1 MKSMPYG
8 RGSRLLLAGH
18 ASLRIE
24 VRHLCYVIAA
34 AQAGSF
40 RGAATTLN
48 VEQSAISRR
57 IRDLEDRLG
66 VSLFVRGHSGV
77 CLTNAGQSF
86 VGRARG
92 ALNHI
97 RHAASD
103 AASGGRG
110 EVGGIRVGIFTSL
123 ASGFLAD
130 LLRTYGQR
138 HSAVRLD
145 LVEGAPAAHL
155 SAVRRLQI
163 DIAFL
168 TGTPT
173 ADDCDREHLWTERI
187 FVVLPV
193 AHELAGR
200 RKLTWNDLRAYRF
213 IVSECDP
220 GPEIEDY
227 LVKHLAELGH
237 HPSVERHAVGRDNL
251 MHLVAMSQG
260 LTLTSEAT
268 TADRFPGIAY
278 RPLSGH
284 LLPFCA
290 IWSRQNDNPAL
301 TRLLSLAKAM
311 SRQQPDASGR
321 TGKADGERRQVKAGA
336 AAIPGCGEPSQMPD
350 QSP

>member
-1 MKSMPYG
+1 MDP
-8 RGSRLLLAGH
+8 GSRLLLAGH
-18 ASLRIE
+18 VSLRIE
-24 VRHLCYVIAA
+24 VRHLCYVLAA
-34 AQAGSF
+34 AQSGSF
-40 RGAATTLN
+40 RGAASALN

-66 VSLFVRGHSGV
+66 VSLFVRSHGGV

-86 VGRARG
+86 VGRAQR
-92 ALNHI
+92 ALSHI

-110 EVGGIRVGIFTSL
+110 EVGGIRVGIFSSL
-123 ASGFLAD
+123 SCGFLAD
-130 LLRTYGQR
+130 LLRIYGQR

-145 LVEGAPAAHL
+145 LVEGGPAAHV
-155 SAVRRLQI
+155 SAVQRLQM
-163 DIAFL
+163 DVAFL
-168 TGTPT
+168 TGAPT
-173 ADDCDREHLWTERI
+173 ADDCDREDLWTERI
-187 FVVLPV
+187 FVVLPA
-193 AHELAGR
+193 AHKLAGR
-200 RKLTWNDLRAYRF
+200 RRLTWNDLRAYRF

-227 LVKHLAELGH
+227 LVKHLADLGH

-301 TRLLSLAKAM
+301 RRLLSLAKAM
-311 SRQQPDASGR
+311 SRERSNANGRIDKADDERRRAMAGMVALSGR
-321 TGKADGERRQVKAGA
+321 
-336 AAIPGCGEPSQMPD
+336 GEPSRMPD

>member
-1 MKSMPYG
+1 MDPAP
-8 RGSRLLLAGH
+8 RVPLA
-18 ASLRIE
+18 ADVNLRIE

-40 RGAATTLN
+40 RGAASALD

-66 VSLFVRGHSGV
+66 VSLFVRRHSGV

-86 VGRARG
+86 VGRARR
-92 ALNHI
+92 ALSHI

-103 AASGGRG
+103 ATSGGRG
-110 EVGGIRVGIFTSL
+110 EVGGVRVGIFTSL
-123 ASGFLAD
+123 AGGFLAD
-130 LLRTYGQR
+130 LLRTYSQR

-145 LVEGAPAAHL
+145 LIEGAPAEHV
-155 SAVRRLQI
+155 SAVQRLQT
-163 DIAFL
+163 DVAFL
-168 TGTPT
+168 TGAPT
-173 ADDCDREHLWTERI
+173 ADDCDWEHLWTERI
-187 FVVLPV
+187 FVVLPA

-227 LVKHLAELGH
+227 LVKHLADLGH
-237 HPSVERHAVGRDNL
+237 HPCVERHAVGRDNL

-268 TADRFPGIAY
+268 TADRFPGIVY
-278 RPLSGH
+278 RLLSGH

-290 IWSRQNDNPAL
+290 VWSRQNDNPAL
-301 TRLLSLAKAM
+301 RRLLSLAKAM
-311 SRQQPDASGR
+311 SRQRPEANGR
-321 TGKADGERRQVKAGA
+321 IDKADDKRRQVMAGTVA
-336 AAIPGCGEPSQMPD
+336 LSGRGESSRMPD
-350 QSP
+350 QLP